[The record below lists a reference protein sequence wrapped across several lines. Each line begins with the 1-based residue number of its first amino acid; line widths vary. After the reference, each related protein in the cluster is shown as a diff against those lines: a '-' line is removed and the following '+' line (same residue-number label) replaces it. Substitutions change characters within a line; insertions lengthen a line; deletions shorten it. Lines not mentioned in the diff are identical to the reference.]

1 MELEDCDSEPN
12 DSDVNQG
19 NNDENSDA
27 RADAD
32 WIGMDRGLLDG
43 DNSHE
48 VIEAQQIL
56 EDDGELSEPDVIREL
71 EETQGEW
78 IDEFERQSLN

>member
-19 NNDENSDA
+19 NNDEYSDA

-32 WIGMDRGLLDG
+32 WIGMDRGLLDS

-48 VIEAQQIL
+48 VIEMQI
-56 EDDGELSEPDVIREL
+56 DRASELNELDVIREL